1 VVGVHV
7 EWLLTGSLV
16 GGRLYKMTVRTVA
29 LIAFGVV
36 AALVV
41 VGIGALYLGF
51 YLGQQEQQEASSPK
65 GVEQQNVT
73 EVAAR
78 EVTRAKQ
85 PTTEQTKA
93 ATTAPN
99 PPSAEG
105 HGSKQVPVHL
115 TKGTVTIEYA
125 YQDDDPNTK
134 GHFGV
139 NLKDAQ
145 GQQAGVVANEN
156 GTTSG
161 SAAVVVPRDGDYL
174 VDVDANKGGWAIR
187 ML

>member
-1 VVGVHV
+1 MARRNVALTAVSVIAALAVVGVV
-7 EWLLTGSLV
+7 
-16 GGRLYKMTVRTVA
+16 
-29 LIAFGVV
+29 
-36 AALVV
+36 
-41 VGIGALYLGF
+41 ALYLGF
-51 YLGQQEQQEASSPK
+51 YLGQQEQQQPSSPK

-85 PTTEQTKA
+85 PTTEQTKS

-139 NLKDAQ
+139 NLVDARDQ
-145 GQQAGVVANEN
+145 RVGVVANET

-161 SAAVVVPRDGDYL
+161 SASVVVPQDGDY
-174 VDVDANKGGWAIR
+174 VVNVDANNGGWAIT
-187 ML
+187 MH

>member
-1 VVGVHV
+1 M
-7 EWLLTGSLV
+7 TG
-16 GGRLYKMTVRTVA
+16 RTVA

-51 YLGQQEQQEASSPK
+51 YLGQQQQASSPK

-73 EVAAR
+73 DVAAR

-85 PTTEQTKA
+85 SPAEQAKE
-93 ATTAPN
+93 ATAAPN

-105 HGSKQVPVHL
+105 HGSKQVEVHL
-115 TKGTVTIEYA
+115 LKGTVTVEYA
-125 YQDDDPNTK
+125 YQDDDPNAK
-134 GHFGV
+134 GPFSV
-139 NLKDAQ
+139 NLLDPRNQ
-145 GQQAGVVANEN
+145 NQQVGVVANET

-161 SAAVVVPRDGDYL
+161 SASVVVPQDGDYI
-174 VDVDANKGGWAIR
+174 VNVDAPNGGWAIR
-187 ML
+187 MQ

>member
-1 VVGVHV
+1 MPG
-7 EWLLTGSLV
+7 
-16 GGRLYKMTVRTVA
+16 RTVA
-29 LIAFGVV
+29 LIVFGVV
-36 AALVV
+36 AALAV
-41 VGIGALYLGF
+41 VGVGALFLGF
-51 YLGQQEQQEASSPK
+51 YLGQQEQQQASSPK
-65 GVEQQNVT
+65 GVEPQNVT

-78 EVTRAKQ
+78 EVTRAQQ

-115 TKGTVTIEYA
+115 SKGTVTIEYA
-125 YQDDDPNTK
+125 YQDDDPNAK

-139 NLKDAQ
+139 NLADAR
-145 GQQAGVVANEN
+145 GQQVGVVANEN

-161 SAAVVVPRDGDYL
+161 SAAVVVPQDGDYT
-174 VDVDANKGGWAIR
+174 VNVDADNGGWAIR
-187 ML
+187 MQ